1 LETEKDKDPPMNDTH
16 SNYSVSRLVGFLFGL
31 PILLLALFN
40 LSRALKSQGWP
51 WTPGVVVN
59 GEEIGLGEDQ
69 DYRFKVS
76 YNVASAQYVCQ
87 RVDWAAAHTSRD
99 KYRYYVGANARVY
112 YDPMSPASCVL
123 EPGVSGW
130 LTMELVLGFGL
141 SAWGLWAH
149 GRIKSSQTVQ
159 PASSVPV
166 PRGAQGSLDAVR
178 DLALSNHTIEA
189 IKMYRNLRG
198 VDLKEA
204 KDYVENLKKSRPA
217 ST

>member
-1 LETEKDKDPPMNDTH
+1 MNDAR

-40 LSRALKSQGWP
+40 LSRALKSQSWP
-51 WTPGVVVN
+51 WTPGVVVS
-59 GEEIGLGEDQ
+59 GEEYGMGEDQ

-112 YDPMSPASCVL
+112 YDPKNPASCVL

-130 LTMELVLGFGL
+130 LAMELVLGFGL
-141 SAWGLWAH
+141 SACGLWAH

-166 PRGAQGSLDAVR
+166 PSATQGSLDAVR

-217 ST
+217 SK

>member
-1 LETEKDKDPPMNDTH
+1 MNDTH

-40 LSRALKSQGWP
+40 LSRALKSQSWP
-51 WTPGVVVN
+51 WTPGVIVN
-59 GEEIGLGEDQ
+59 GEEYGLGEDQ

-76 YNVASAQYVCQ
+76 YNFVSAQYVCQ

-112 YDPMSPASCVL
+112 YNPKSPASCVL

-130 LTMELVLGFGL
+130 LALELVLGFGL

-159 PASSVPV
+159 PAPTVPV
-166 PRGAQGSLDAVR
+166 PSATQGSLDAVR
-178 DLALSNHTIEA
+178 ELALSNHTIEA

-204 KDYVENLKKSRPA
+204 KDYVESLKKSRPA
-217 ST
+217 

>member
-1 LETEKDKDPPMNDTH
+1 MNDTR

-87 RVDWAAAHTSRD
+87 RVDWAAAHASRD

-112 YDPMSPASCVL
+112 YDPKNPASCVL

-130 LTMELVLGFGL
+130 LVLELVLGFGL

-149 GRIKSSQTVQ
+149 GRIKSSQRVQ
-159 PASSVPV
+159 PASPMPV
-166 PRGAQGSLDAVR
+166 PSAAQGSLDAVR
-178 DLALSNHTIEA
+178 DLALSNRTIEA

-217 ST
+217 SK